1 MGRNRIKAHAHKTRV
16 FRVLY
21 FVLCAVLVS
30 QFATASFV
38 RAVRDDSSLVSTT
51 TVEGRLAVFDDA
63 WETIQERYYDP
74 KFHGIDWQAQR
85 AAFRPAA
92 ARAGKPHEFYEVLR
106 QMIGSLK
113 DAHTRVYSP
122 DEKFDWWNPR
132 FITVGLTVREVEGVP
147 TVIQID
153 PGSAAARTDI
163 KPGDVIVSIDDQP
176 VAEAIKQ
183 RLRYSGLS
191 DESNARYRTVGALFD
206 GPAGTSVKL
215 TWSNRKGKQ
224 KSAVL
229 ERYWNQRELGFSNQ
243 RKGNIAMLR
252 IDAFTQSVATEFA
265 KMLPSALEGAEG
277 IVLDLRS
284 NGGGDAEA
292 MADVASL
299 FLDEG
304 TNLGRF
310 ADRSGASFELETF
323 SKRLWRTSTPSQS
336 KLPLVVLTGEN
347 TSSAAEIMVAAFQA
361 KRRATVIGTGTCGCV
376 LAIRSRH
383 ALPDGGVLDVSEFD
397 YRTANGQRLEGVG
410 IKPDQLV
417 LTSREDIYSRRDRA
431 LESAIALVLSEKGG
445 HGVPPL
451 QKSSMMPRDAL
462 PVASFRSLDTRP

>member
-1 MGRNRIKAHAHKTRV
+1 MGRNKTRRRGM
-16 FRVLY
+16 FRLLY

-30 QFATASFV
+30 QLAAAPFV

-85 AAFRPAA
+85 ATYRPAA
-92 ARAGKPHEFYEVLR
+92 ARAGKPHEFYDVLR
-106 QMIGSLK
+106 QMIASLR
-113 DAHTRVYSP
+113 DAHTRIYSP

-132 FITVGLTVREVEGVP
+132 FITVGLTIREVEGAP
-147 TVIQID
+147 TVIQVE
-153 PGSAAARTDI
+153 PGSAAARTDV

-183 RLRYSGLS
+183 RLRYSALS
-191 DESNARYRTVGALFD
+191 DESNARYRAVGALFE
-206 GPAGTSVKL
+206 GPAGTEVKV

-229 ERYWNQRELGFSNQ
+229 QRYWNQRELGFSNQ
-243 RKGNIAMLR
+243 RKGNIAILR
-252 IDAFTQSVATEFA
+252 IDAFTQTVATDFT
-265 KMLPSALEGAEG
+265 KMLPAVLEGAEG
-277 IVLDLRS
+277 IILDLRG

-299 FLDEG
+299 FLDDG

-323 SKRLWRTSTPSQS
+323 SKRLWRSPAPLQI
-336 KLPLVVLTGEN
+336 KLPLVVLTSEN
-347 TSSAAEIMVAAFQA
+347 TSSAAEIMVAALQA
-361 KRRATVIGTGTCGCV
+361 KRRAQVIGTGTCGCV

-397 YRTANGQRLEGVG
+397 YRTAAGQRLEGVG
-410 IKPDQLV
+410 IKPDRQILA
-417 LTSREDIYSRRDRA
+417 TRADIYSRVDR
-431 LESAIALVLSEKGG
+431 
-445 HGVPPL
+445 PL
-451 QKSSMMPRDAL
+451 DLAKKILNSD
-462 PVASFRSLDTRP
+462 